1 MMFFIWLRLGRG
13 LIKKRTIF
21 QGLGKAGLIKKRT
34 IFQGLGKAGLIKKR
48 KIIQGLG
55 KTNDAQDYF
64 MMFLID

>member
-1 MMFFIWLRLGRG
+1 MMFFIWLRLGR
-13 LIKKRTIF
+13 
-21 QGLGKAGLIKKRT
+21 GLIKKRT